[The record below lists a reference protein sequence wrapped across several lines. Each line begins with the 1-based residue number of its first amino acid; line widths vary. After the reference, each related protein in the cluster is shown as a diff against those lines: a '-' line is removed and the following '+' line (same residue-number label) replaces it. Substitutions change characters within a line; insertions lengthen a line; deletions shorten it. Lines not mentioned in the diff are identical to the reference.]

1 MLRSGSNTL
10 ELELIEPNVVRIHLL
25 PGGASSPRTLVID
38 PRAKWPGAPVRLDQ
52 RGDQIVLSTSA
63 IQVKIAR
70 RPVRVEIDDSHGNM
84 LLREPAAG
92 GIVAGALRLQYS
104 DAGPF
109 YGIENTSVPGNNV
122 DPRQDVRDGIYRDG
136 GSLLAGHGGD
146 GAAPLAFTTKYGLL
160 VDSDGGAISMRRG
173 TLTFDHSSR
182 DDVEF
187 FVIAGD
193 PEAIVRAVTDISG
206 HPPMMPKWSLGFI
219 NSQWGSTQAE
229 VASIA
234 REYRAREIPLD
245 AFILDYD
252 WKAWG
257 EDHYGEWRW
266 NSTLGAGN
274 VAPDKFPDGES
285 GAFAR
290 ELLDEGVHLVGI
302 SKPRILLKNTTGQ
315 VDEAASYAFA
325 HHLFFSWEQP
335 YKDYLSGRPA
345 LDIDFSKPLAREWF
359 WKNFLASYR
368 AGMTGFSN
376 DEADAIGWND
386 AADPRYAPELTLFP
400 NFEFANMQRS
410 FYDGV
415 RSIAGERV
423 FSLNRNFYLG
433 AQRYAY
439 GEWSGDIKAGF
450 EAMREQV
457 TRMLGAIDLDEP
469 HWSMDAGGYASHP
482 SPENYA
488 RWMEFAAFV
497 PVMRVHGTLGEK
509 REPWVYGAQAEADAK
524 AAIDLRYRLLPYMYS
539 YEREAHESGVGI
551 VRPLLWEFP
560 DDGAASL
567 PTDEWMFGKALLVA
581 PVLGEG
587 QAHRSVYL
595 PPGTWFDYF
604 RGTRYDGHTTIIY
617 PVDPNTWS
625 DIPLFVRD
633 GGIIPTQDVQQY
645 TSQRPVTNVYLDVFP
660 ASAPTSF
667 IYYDDDGITYGYEKG
682 AYHRQELTASREG
695 DAVHFAIGDPSGSF
709 RPALRTYT
717 IRLHGIA
724 AHTVR
729 VDDAPARG
737 WKAQTDRF
745 GAVTVVTIDARHP
758 HHIDAQ

>member
-10 ELELIEPNVVRIHLL
+10 ELEFIEPNVVRIHLL
-25 PGGASSPRTLVID
+25 PGGASSARTLVID
-38 PRAKWPGAPVRLDQ
+38 PRAKWPGAPVRLDE
-52 RGDQIVLSTSA
+52 RGEQIVLSTSA
-63 IQVKIAR
+63 IQVKVAR
-70 RPVRVEIDDSHGNM
+70 RPVRVEIDDSQGNM
-84 LLREPAAG
+84 LIREPAAG
-92 GIVAGALRLQYS
+92 GILPGALRLQYS

-146 GAAPLAFTTKYGLL
+146 GAAPFAFTTKYGLL
-160 VDSDGGAISMRRG
+160 VDSDGGTISVRRG

-182 DDVEF
+182 GDVEF

-193 PEAIVRAVTDISG
+193 PEAILRAVTDISG

-229 VASIA
+229 IASIA
-234 REYRAREIPLD
+234 REYRTREIPLD

-257 EDHYGEWRW
+257 EDRYGEWRW

-290 ELLDEGVHLVGI
+290 ELLDEGVHLAGI
-302 SKPRILLKNTTGQ
+302 SKPRVLLKNTTGQ

-335 YKDYLSGRPA
+335 YKDYLSGRSA

-359 WKNFLASYR
+359 WRHFLASYR
-368 AGMTGFSN
+368 AGITGFTN

-497 PVMRVHGTLGEK
+497 PIMRVHGTLGEK

-567 PTDEWMFGKALLVA
+567 PADEWMFGKALLVA

-595 PPGTWFDYF
+595 PPGAWFDYF
-604 RGTRYDGHTTIIY
+604 RGTRYGGHTTIVY

-633 GGIIPTQDVQQY
+633 GSIIPTQDVQQY
-645 TSQRPVTNVYLDVFP
+645 TSQRLIANVYLDVFP
-660 ASAPTSF
+660 SSAPTSF

-682 AYHRQELTASREG
+682 AYYRQELMARREG
-695 DAVHFAIGDPSGSF
+695 DAVHFTIGAPSGSF
-709 RPALRTYT
+709 QPALRTYT
-717 IRLHGIA
+717 IRLHGFA

-729 VDDAPARG
+729 VDDAPAGG
-737 WKAQTDRF
+737 WKAEIDRF
-745 GAVTVVTIDARHP
+745 GGVTVVTIGALHAHR
-758 HHIDAQ
+758 IDAQ